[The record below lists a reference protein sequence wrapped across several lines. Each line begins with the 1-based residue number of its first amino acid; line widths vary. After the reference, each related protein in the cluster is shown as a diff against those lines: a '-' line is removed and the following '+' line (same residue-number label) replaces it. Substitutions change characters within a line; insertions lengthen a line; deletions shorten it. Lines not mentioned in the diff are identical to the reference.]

1 MLHKYYVDEAYQAV
15 VVDPVVTASE
25 KGLWRGVDAGLID
38 GAANGVGRLVRGT
51 GGLLRTVQ
59 TGSLRAYAVSL
70 LVGVVLILAYLVW
83 R

>member
-1 MLHKYYVDEAYQAV
+1 
-15 VVDPVVTASE
+15 
-25 KGLWRGVDAGLID
+25 
-38 GAANGVGRLVRGT
+38 LVRGT